1 MSAAGD
7 YNAGV
12 DFRVDAITLDLD
24 DTLWPFAPIGA
35 RIERTLH
42 DWFLA
47 RSPRTGRSV
56 NSPSRQAGSAI
67 SACLTPSRNTR
78 LCGAQRADP
87 QTTAIRSTASGNSA
101 AQW

>member
-47 RSPRTGRSV
+47 RSPHHRGALPIPPCA
-56 NSPSRQAGSAI
+56 NCANACSPSI
-67 SACLTPSRNTR
+67 RNTR
-78 LCGAQRADP
+78 
-87 QTTAIRSTASGNSA
+87 TTWACCAG
-101 AQW
+101 